1 MNTIRFTGKNARDQ
15 QFATVLK
22 KEVNEYF
29 KRNHLSTKA
38 NAAMV
43 FKTILLVS
51 MYLVPFVLIL
61 TVPMNP
67 WLALLCA
74 VAMGIGVA
82 GVGMGVMH
90 DAAHGAYSRKQW
102 VNDLLAGSL
111 YLLGSNVL
119 NWKIQHNVLHH
130 TYTNI
135 NGLDEDIDSKGPI
148 RLSENMPLKRSHRFQ
163 FVYAVFFYGLMTI
176 VMLTND
182 FTRLRRYAGMGL
194 LSSQNKSLRSEFIK
208 MLLRKICYL
217 AVIFGL
223 PLWLTSFGFWQI
235 LTGFLVMHWV
245 ASIILSFVF
254 QMAHVVEG
262 AAQNDST
269 HDVDAGWHVHQMLTT
284 SDFAR
289 KNKLLSW
296 YVGGLNFQ
304 IEHHL
309 FPGICHIHYKKLA
322 LIVEK
327 TARDFGVP
335 YNLKP
340 SFAAALHSH
349 LVRLKELGKVQ

>member
-1 MNTIRFTGKNARDQ
+1 MNTIRFTGRDTKDK
-15 QFATVLK
+15 QFVQALK
-22 KEVNEYF
+22 KNINEYF
-29 KRNHLSTKA
+29 TLNKISTKA
-38 NAAMV
+38 NGAMII
-43 FKTILLVS
+43 KTVLLVC
-51 MYLVPFVLIL
+51 MYLLPFILIL
-61 TVPMNP
+61 FVPMNA
-67 WLALLCA
+67 WVALLCTS
-74 VAMGIGVA
+74 VMGVGVA

-102 VNDLLAGSL
+102 INNLLAGSL

-130 TYTNI
+130 TYTNVD
-135 NGLDEDIDSKGPI
+135 GLDEDIDHKGPI
-148 RLSENMPLKRSHRFQ
+148 RLSENSPLKKFHRFQ
-163 FVYAVFFYGLMTI
+163 YIYAIFFYGLMTV

-182 FTRLRRYAGMGL
+182 FVRLRRYSKMGL
-194 LSSQNKSLRSEFIK
+194 LASQDKSLKKEFVK
-208 MLLRKICYL
+208 MFLRKMVYL
-217 AVIFGL
+217 AIIFGL
-223 PLWLTSFGFWQI
+223 PLWFTAFSFWQI
-235 LTGFLVMHWV
+235 LLGFFVMHWV

-262 AAQNDST
+262 AEQEHSH
-269 HDVDAGWHVHQMLTT
+269 HDIESEWHVHQLKTT

-289 KNKLLSW
+289 DNSLLSW

-322 LIVEK
+322 PIVEQ
-327 TARDFGVP
+327 TAKAYNLP

-340 SFAAALHSH
+340 SFRAAFLSH
-349 LVRLKELGKVQ
+349 IERLKDLGRK